1 MITSARSQK
10 ILSKTI
16 SISLGSMRWYLSGK
30 KQWRWFWML
39 SLVRFLPCLRWL
51 RSSPVF
57 LTMFQM
63 KTRQKSLMFQLSKHQ
78 QNCCM
83 GLCTNVTYLR
93 ELDSTRWSVNP
104 LTHYCSR
111 NYEPKYFQAEKYEA
125 GIFGSCP
132 RVYCMGCNVVPCGR
146 SDLPGLETV
155 KLFCPNCNDI
165 YVPASSRFQGVDG
178 VSPSASAKYS
188 VFLTG
193 VGFLTRRFFWHHI
206 RTSLFPDLSRTYARS
221 VLEAAIFVRFY
232 VAVSVTAQRDGQQLF
247 STGAVRQSQPPWWPK
262 TCRGES
268 ICPPNLRV

>member
-1 MITSARSQK
+1 MVPFWKEAMEMVLDVEPGAFPSMPEMAPVLPGLPNDVPDEDSAK
-10 ILSKTI
+10 IPDV
-16 SISLGSMRWYLSGK
+16 SIVEASAELLYG
-30 KQWRWFWML
+30 
-39 SLVRFLPCLRWL
+39 LVHQRY
-51 RSSPVF
+51 V
-57 LTMFQM
+57 LT
-63 KTRQKSLMFQLSKHQ
+63 RA
-78 QNCCM
+78 
-83 GLCTNVTYLR
+83 GLHAMVSEPIN
-93 ELDSTRWSVNP
+93 S
-104 LTHYCSR
+104 HCSR

-188 VFLTG
+188 VYLTG

-206 RTSLFPDLSRTYARS
+206 RTSLLPDLSRTYARS

-232 VAVSVTAQRDGQQLF
+232 VTVSVTAQRDGQQLF